1 MTHNELVEMLLS
13 KGYETGWALLGT
25 ELTVWEID
33 EEPPAPLTRPVA
45 EKSAKTPK

>member
-25 ELTVWEID
+25 ELTVWEHK
-33 EEPPAPLTRPVA
+33 ENPPTPLKRP
-45 EKSAKTPK
+45 E